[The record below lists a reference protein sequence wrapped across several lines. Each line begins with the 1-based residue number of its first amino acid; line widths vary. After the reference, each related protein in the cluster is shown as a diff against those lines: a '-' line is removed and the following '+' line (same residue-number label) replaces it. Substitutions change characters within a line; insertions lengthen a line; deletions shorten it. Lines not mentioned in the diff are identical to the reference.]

1 MGAASLVLAL
11 VACSG
16 GPSKSAAMDAIRRG
30 VKEDGTCTLP
40 LDILSTV
47 KIQHATKG
55 LCVPKR
61 DASKARACVDA
72 LVAATITQPKPD
84 TYMVGWADDIAAMRL
99 EELPASSRHARAL
112 DYSLCVELPA
122 ELRDGRFPCA
132 DAKADRILKVTARG
146 DTNADVRYARAID
159 IKPTLAAIETACGPV
174 SRPPGEST
182 VGFVKSGGDWV
193 LESLSPAS
201 AASSAH
207 SDRGRPPMP
216 PESSRTLA
224 GSGSL

>member
-1 MGAASLVLAL
+1 
-11 VACSG
+11 
-16 GPSKSAAMDAIRRG
+16 MDAIRSG

-55 LCVPKR
+55 LCVPK
-61 DASKARACVDA
+61 DGASHARACVDA
-72 LVAATITQPKPD
+72 LVAANITQRKPD
-84 TYMVGWADDIAAMRL
+84 TYMVGWADDVAAMRL
-99 EELPASSRHARAL
+99 EELPASSRHARSL

-132 DAKADRILKVTARG
+132 DAKADRVLKVTAQG
-146 DTNADVRYARAID
+146 DKNADVRYARAID
-159 IKPTLAAIETACGPV
+159 IKPTLAAIEAACGTV

-193 LESLSPAS
+193 LESQAP

-207 SDRGRPPMP
+207 
-216 PESSRTLA
+216 
-224 GSGSL
+224 